1 MLAES
6 ILDAVAWHAMA
17 CWVDVIKS
25 LMHLIPLA
33 SPNSTDV
40 VLTSSAAYTGVHPQ
54 VLTVFIAVVTTAACV
69 SVTCVVLVMETKYKK
84 PARRKTT
91 SMKLKTILNPLPS
104 NIVPS
109 VESAIPRANV
119 CCRDSRV
126 SSNRRV

>member
-40 VLTSSAAYTGVHPQ
+40 VLTSNNAYALHPP

-69 SVTCVVLVMETKYKK
+69 SVTCVVLVMETKYRK
-84 PARRKTT
+84 PARRKRT
-91 SMKLKTILNPLPS
+91 SIEMKTVLNPLPS
-104 NIVPS
+104 NVVLPVGS
-109 VESAIPRANV
+109 VIPRANV
-119 CCRDSRV
+119 CYRDSRV